1 MTNQE
6 RYRLLEQWGMY
17 SDMKPLLIRNDV
29 TIIDTA
35 FSDTLVTFES
45 GAEHYTIDLRPYRV
59 RDGVVLFQP
68 GKKPVFWSDRSL
80 GFCCD
85 VEESFWSYFDKKRES
100 N

>member
-1 MTNQE
+1 
-6 RYRLLEQWGMY
+6 MY

-85 VEESFWSYFDKKRES
+85 VEESFWSYFDRKRQK
-100 N
+100 